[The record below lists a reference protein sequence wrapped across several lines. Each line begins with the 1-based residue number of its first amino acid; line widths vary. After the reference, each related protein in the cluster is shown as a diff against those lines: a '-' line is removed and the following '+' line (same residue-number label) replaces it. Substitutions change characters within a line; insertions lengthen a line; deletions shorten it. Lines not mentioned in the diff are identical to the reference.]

1 MRRVLLFGALVAIL
15 LAVGWY
21 FLLISPIQ
29 SEIADTQAE
38 LESLRQQELILQTEL
53 NRLRRIKD
61 AELQYT
67 TAVSEL
73 NTAIPPTPE
82 LGSLIDQLEILA
94 EASGVAWRN
103 ASYTDPGDESD
114 TGVREI
120 GVNVSVSGQYFQI
133 LGYLYGIADLDR
145 LVRVDGLNISASESP
160 EGFTILA
167 ATLNATAFTTGTV
180 VIPTPEELIDPAEGS
195 EDDTSTTTTTT
206 VPDDSTTTTT
216 EADA

>member
-1 MRRVLLFGALVAIL
+1 MRRVLLFGILIAIL

-29 SEIADTQAE
+29 TEIADNEAQ

-94 EASGVAWRN
+94 EASGVGWRN
-103 ASYTDPGDESD
+103 ASYTNPGEESD

-160 EGFTILA
+160 EGFTILS
-167 ATLNATAFTTGTV
+167 ATINATAFTTGSV
-180 VIPTPEELIDPAEGS
+180 VIPTPEELIDPAEGT
-195 EDDTSTTTTTT
+195 EDDASTTTTT
-206 VPDDSTTTTT
+206 VADDSTTTTT
-216 EADA
+216 EAEE

>member
-1 MRRVLLFGALVAIL
+1 MRRVLLFGLLIAIL

-29 SEIADTQAE
+29 TEIADNEAE
-38 LESLRQQELILQTEL
+38 LDSLRQQELILQTEL

-94 EASGVAWRN
+94 EASGVGWRN

-160 EGFTILA
+160 EGFTVLS
-167 ATLNATAFTTGTV
+167 ATINATAFTTGSV
-180 VIPTPEELIDPAEGS
+180 VIPTPEELIDPSEG
-195 EDDTSTTTTTT
+195 DDTSTTTTTT
-206 VPDDSTTTTT
+206 EADGSTTTTT
-216 EADA
+216 EAEE